1 MLTYPTMAPKRTTD
15 AELVSQTLAGNRD
28 AFTEIVS
35 RYQTLVCSLAFS
47 ATGDL
52 ARSEDLAQ
60 DTFLAVWR
68 DLAKIREPDKLRAW
82 ICTIARNRIQDSYRS
97 QYREPVFKAE
107 PLDRAG
113 ESPAL
118 DTQPSDQAVREDDM
132 AMMWRTL
139 EQVPE
144 TFREPLILFYREN
157 QSVARVAAA
166 LDLTEDAVKQR
177 LARGRKL
184 LQAEVEIA
192 VESALRRTAP
202 GPVFT
207 SNVLSALPI
216 GSIAAA
222 NIASATATVAT
233 KGAVGGGVA
242 GAILKVVTSPLP
254 LLGALLL
261 ERKRMLAKE
270 SESVSLEERDL
281 LARHRQTV
289 LGFLVIAGGVMIFWS
304 RWYKGLDQSVWFAPL
319 VPLVLLPLM
328 FGVGVRVVTTRCALA
343 RIWSSRGQTPVKR
356 SWEYRSRW
364 HPRGLPFV
372 HVRLGFK
379 PQWPASDR
387 AVKAWIA
394 IGNVAFGRLF
404 AFGYVAIAPLSV
416 GGFAMGIGSVGFFAL
431 GVAAFGAC
439 ALGGYVVGIVAM
451 GWMAAGGLALGLNAA
466 SGFDAYARNFAQ
478 SPLGPKHWA
487 AYATHANDEVS
498 REFFATNGYFSRISP
513 LFHSADRR
521 AVVTLLLSMAPLVV
535 WEVIWEIMKGGRK
548 SDTT

>member
-1 MLTYPTMAPKRTTD
+1 MAPKLITD

-35 RYQTLVCSLAFS
+35 RYQTLICSLAFS

-68 DLAKIREPDKLRAW
+68 DLAKMREPEKLRAW

-107 PLDRAG
+107 QLDRVG

-118 DTQPSDQAVREDDM
+118 ETQPSDQAVHDDDM

-139 EQVPE
+139 EQIPE
-144 TFREPLILFYREN
+144 SFREPLILFYREN

-184 LQAEVEIA
+184 LQAEVEKA
-192 VESALRRTAP
+192 VENVLRRTAP

-216 GSIAAA
+216 GGIAAA
-222 NIASATATVAT
+222 KIASGTAAAAA
-233 KGAVGGGVA
+233 KGVA
-242 GAILKVVTSPLP
+242 GSGVLGAILTVVTSPLT
-254 LLGALLL
+254 LVGALLF

-270 SESVSLEERDL
+270 AESVSLEERDVL
-281 LARHRQTV
+281 VRHRQTV
-289 LGFLVIAGGVMIFWS
+289 LGFLVIASVVMPFWA
-304 RWYKGLDQSVWFAPL
+304 RWFKGLDHSVWFAPL
-319 VPLVLLPLM
+319 VPLALLPLM
-328 FGVGVRVVTTRCALA
+328 IGVGARVVATRCALA

-356 SWEYRSRW
+356 SWEYRSNW
-364 HPRGLPFV
+364 HLRGLPFL
-372 HVRLGFK
+372 HVRLGFN
-379 PQWPASDR
+379 PQWPDSDR

-404 AFGYVAIAPLSV
+404 AFGYVAIAPFSV
-416 GGFAMGIGSVGFFAL
+416 GVFAMGFVSVGFFAL
-431 GVAAFGAC
+431 GVAALGAF
-439 ALGGYVVGIVAM
+439 ALGGYAVGFVAL

-466 SGFDAYARNFAQ
+466 SGFDAYARNFALC
-478 SPLGPKHWA
+478 PLGPKQWV
-487 AYATHANDEVS
+487 AYATHANDDVA
-498 REFFATNGYFSRISP
+498 REFFATNGFFSRISP
-513 LFHSADRR
+513 LFHSPDRR
-521 AVVTLLLSMAPLVV
+521 AVVTLLLSMVPLVI
-535 WEVIWEIMKGGRK
+535 WEVVWEIMKGGRN
-548 SDTT
+548 SGST